1 MMNIAWNRGLCVR
14 EFGEL
19 RLSRKSELEF
29 GLYSIGHRDPLK
41 VLKQGTDLAKAS
53 FRSLSWQ
60 PGSGRSQES
69 IQVVAGGVQV

>member
-1 MMNIAWNRGLCVR
+1 MMNVAWNGAGWGVVGVIQL
-14 EFGEL
+14 GQL

-53 FRSLSWQ
+53 FRSLNWQ
-60 PGSGRSQES
+60 P
-69 IQVVAGGVQV
+69 